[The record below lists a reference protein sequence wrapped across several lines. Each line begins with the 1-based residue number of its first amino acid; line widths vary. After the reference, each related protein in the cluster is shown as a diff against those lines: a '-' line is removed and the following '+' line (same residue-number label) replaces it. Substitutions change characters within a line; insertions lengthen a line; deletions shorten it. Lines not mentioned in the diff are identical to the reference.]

1 MCSEIASV
9 FGGNDSNSFSLYQ
22 ALQQNRPA
30 LIIKLLLIIIY
41 TSKINHNNYDAFFEN
56 VF

>member
-9 FGGNDSNSFSLYQ
+9 FGGNDSNNFSLYQ

-30 LIIKLLLIIIY
+30 LLIKLLLIY
-41 TSKINHNNYDAFFEN
+41 TSQINHNNCDVFFEN